1 MIDVFIQTRKNIQF
15 VGGYKLQNGMACHK
29 SPDRKEWNI
38 VDLASGLLIK
48 ENLTNLKECIDYA
61 KNNPDKEKVE
71 KARKSK
77 HFEDALAATG
87 VNFLYKTVHNSAL
100 DMNFLSSIFET
111 SVDWNPFS
119 LSFMSSQVSNIWDMA
134 MGD

>member
-1 MIDVFIQTRKNIQF
+1 MINVFIQTRKNIQF

-29 SPDRKEWNI
+29 SLDRKEWNI

-77 HFEDALAATG
+77 H
-87 VNFLYKTVHNSAL
+87 YKQYVDTLEEWKKKEL
-100 DMNFLSSIFET
+100 DSEGSTHKQEL
-111 SVDWNPFS
+111 W
-119 LSFMSSQVSNIWDMA
+119 
-134 MGD
+134 